1 MRARTSSFTPAARRD
16 GLKLYFE
23 ALLLLLLA
31 AGFAALVGTGFFGA
45 GIIAVGAGA
54 LLLRGLFL
62 WRGYQPRIP
71 AHWITA
77 ITLLYILFYGVD
89 YYLLGS
95 SFLTATAHLV
105 LFVAVVKLF
114 TASAPRD
121 YLYLCVL
128 AFLEILTATTLT
140 VAAGFFFF
148 LVVFILLLVA
158 TFVAYEMFRA
168 GQAAAPGQA
177 AAYPARRLRTSLAG
191 ISLAMAAG
199 IVVLA
204 AGLFFILPRLSYRYW
219 NPMLA
224 RTGISGFS
232 NQVRLGAVSRL
243 QRDPQV
249 LLHIRLLGPRAHG
262 RAMRRLARH
271 IYWRGRALSTFN
283 GRSWFDPARPR
294 VLRSAFGRVE
304 FPPSFYPGRPSRLL
318 QYRIVMAPLGTGVLF
333 LAPGVRLILTSF
345 PDLSDDATQTITSLG
360 ASAGGASYTAVSD
373 IGQPAPAQLRLAGRH
388 IPAAIRRRDLQL
400 PPHLD
405 PRLPV
410 LARAI
415 VAHVPR
421 DAWDRMRALQLY
433 LRAHE
438 HYTLTGLPGGRD
450 PLANFLFR
458 AHAGDCEY
466 FASALAILGR
476 LDGVPTRVVNG
487 FVTGPYNRYSGE
499 FLVRGED
506 AHSWVEAYFP
516 PPAPAG
522 SRGLASASA
531 WRAWLTPGLGR
542 ASLGAW
548 VGFDATPPGAVPSL
562 HGPWARAMLLLDAA
576 QTFWQDWVVNYD
588 FFHQVRLAR
597 ALRQG
602 WRVRLRASRNWL
614 RAVWNQFTGRGRKI
628 PIAIQLAP
636 RHPRRTVAVI
646 LVLGFCLTLLGYG
659 LRRRR
664 NLARTHSLTPGQQLA
679 IRSWRRAHAWL
690 RSAGY
695 ARAPAQTPMEM
706 AEQLQPSELR
716 RAYLELAGV
725 YEACR
730 FGGAAEGGMAAPA
743 PRLRQNLRALRQ
755 ALRVA
760 KTAAHPP
767 RL

>member
-1 MRARTSSFTPAARRD
+1 MRPRSSSLMPDARRD

-23 ALLLLLLA
+23 ALLLLLLG
-31 AGFAALVGTGFFGA
+31 AGFAALIGTGFFGA
-45 GIIAVGAGA
+45 GVIALGAGA
-54 LLLRGLFL
+54 LLLRAIFL
-62 WRGYQPRIP
+62 WRGYQPQIP

-77 ITLLYILFYGVD
+77 LTLLYILFYGVD

-95 SFLTATAHLV
+95 NFLTATAHLV

-158 TFVAYEMFRA
+158 TFVAYEMFRS

-177 AAYPARRLRTSLAG
+177 AAYAARRLRTSLAG

-199 IVVLA
+199 IMGLA

-219 NPMLA
+219 NPMLIRA
-224 RTGISGFS
+224 GITGFS
-232 NQVRLGAVSRL
+232 NQVRLGAVGRL

-249 LLHIRLLGPRAHG
+249 LLHIKLLGPRAHS
-262 RAMRRLARH
+262 REMRMLARH
-271 IYWRGRALSTFN
+271 VYWRGRALTAYN
-283 GRSWFDPARPR
+283 GRDWSDPARPR

-304 FPPSFYPGRPSRLL
+304 FPPPYYPGRPSRLL
-318 QYRIVMAPLGTGVLF
+318 QYRMVMAPLGTGVLF
-333 LAPGVRLILTSF
+333 LAPGVRLILTSY
-345 PDLSDDATQTITSLG
+345 PDLSVDASQTITSLG

-373 IGQPAPAQLRLAGRH
+373 IGQPAPAQLRRAGRR
-388 IPAAIRRRDLQL
+388 IPGVIRRRDLQL
-400 PPHLD
+400 PAQLD
-405 PRLPV
+405 PRMAA
-410 LARAI
+410 LAHAI
-415 VAHVPR
+415 VAHVPH

-438 HYTLTGLPGGRD
+438 HYTLTALPRGRD

-458 AHAGDCEY
+458 SHAGDCEY

-516 PPAPAG
+516 WPARGGLRPASPPVWPA
-522 SRGLASASA
+522 
-531 WRAWLTPGLGR
+531 WQMTGLGNN
-542 ASLGAW
+542 GPGDW
-548 VGFDATPPGAVPSL
+548 VTFDATPPGALPSL

-597 ALRQG
+597 ALQQS
-602 WRVRLRASRNWL
+602 WRLRLRTGRNWL
-614 RAVWNQFTGRGRKI
+614 QAAWRRIAGQRHKI
-628 PIAIQLAP
+628 PVTIQLSQLRP
-636 RHPRRTVAVI
+636 SLTMAVI
-646 LVLGFCLTLLGYG
+646 LALTFCLALIIYL
-659 LRRRR
+659 LRRRQVQSR
-664 NLARTHSLTPGQQLA
+664 GHKLMPSQHLV
-679 IRSWRRAHAWL
+679 IRAWRRAQACL
-690 RSAGY
+690 RQAGFP
-695 ARAPAQTPMEM
+695 RAPAQTPMEV
-706 AEQLQPSELR
+706 AERLPSAELR
-716 RAYLELAGV
+716 RAFLELAET
-725 YEACR
+725 YEAYR
-730 FGGAAEGGMAAPA
+730 FGGAGEDGSPGPGALM
-743 PRLRQNLRALRQ
+743 RRQLRGLRQ
-755 ALRVA
+755 ALRAA
-760 KTAAHPP
+760 KTAAPSP
-767 RL
+767 RV